1 MTAQSVRRLTARD
14 AREFRDLR
22 LESLRLHPEAYG
34 SRLSDWDEQPP
45 SAFADRLSRSHVFG
59 LLEAGSLVG
68 IAALDRERG
77 GNTNHRGLVT
87 AVYVRAAHRGRG
99 GLARLMDAVESAG
112 RGMGLVQIEL
122 TVADDNAAARNGYL
136 RAGYRPVAT
145 LPRALRDAAGF
156 RDEILMILT
165 LDG

>member
-1 MTAQSVRRLTARD
+1 
-14 AREFRDLR
+14 
-22 LESLRLHPEAYG
+22 
-34 SRLSDWDEQPP
+34 
-45 SAFADRLSRSHVFG
+45 
-59 LLEAGSLVG
+59 
-68 IAALDRERG
+68 
-77 GNTNHRGLVT
+77 
-87 AVYVRAAHRGRG
+87 
-99 GLARLMDAVESAG
+99 MDAVESAG